1 MRRMSAWAVVTAVL
15 LALGIGV
22 LVGRAL
28 DDDTDAASSTA
39 STSTSSSSSS
49 SSSSSTSLV
58 DEATTES
65 TTTTVKIVTAAPQ
78 TASTTTPTTRAP
90 SVTTAPGSPATTARQ
105 PSNPACGSGTATAS
119 AKLAISGSGP
129 PANPQFTYSGPV
141 TVTNN
146 TTKAIEVDSLVLRI
160 TSKDG
165 TNEDVP
171 VAGTAGTTITAGATH
186 DFGFSH
192 TTTRE
197 PRDDGGVSVLAF
209 SYGPPNSTVNCGST

>member
-15 LALGIGV
+15 LALGIGL

-28 DDDTDAASSTA
+28 DDDDTEAASSTA
-39 STSTSSSSSS
+39 ATSTSTSSSST
-49 SSSSSTSLV
+49 STSTSV
-58 DEATTES
+58 VEEATAES
-65 TTTTVKIVTAAPQ
+65 TTTTIKVVVAAPQ
-78 TASTTTPTTRAP
+78 TASTTTPTTATTA
-90 SVTTAPGSPATTARQ
+90 VGATATTAPQ
-105 PSNPACGSGTATAS
+105 PTNPACGSGTASST
-119 AKLAISGSGP
+119 AKLAVTAKGTKP
-129 PANPQFTYSGPV
+129 NDQYTYSGPV

-171 VAGTAGTTITAGATH
+171 VSGLAGVTIAAGATH

-192 TTTRE
+192 TTTHE
-197 PRDDGGVSVLAF
+197 PKDSGGASVLAF
-209 SYGPPNSTVNCGST
+209 SYGPPNSTVTCGST